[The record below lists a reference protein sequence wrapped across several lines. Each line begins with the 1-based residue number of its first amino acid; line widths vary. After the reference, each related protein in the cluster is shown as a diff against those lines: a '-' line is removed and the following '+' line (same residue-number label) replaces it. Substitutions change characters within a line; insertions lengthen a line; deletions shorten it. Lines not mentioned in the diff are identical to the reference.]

1 MFGYVLPRR
10 DKLSQEAQDRYR
22 AAYCGLCHCLKRRY
36 GFLARFFVNYDMT
49 FLYFLL
55 ARGEAKPAC
64 ACFCPARCVK
74 TKQCLP
80 ADEAME
86 YAADLTVLL
95 SYWKLRDA
103 RRDGGFWKRRGADL
117 ALGFYRRA
125 YKKAKSRRPV
135 ADGLFAT
142 QLERLEALEQAKC
155 ASIDRSADAFAALL
169 RNCTEPLT
177 DEKEQRIT
185 QLLLYHVG
193 RYLYL
198 VDALEDLPKDVASD
212 SYNPLRY
219 RYALENGRLSAE
231 DKTALIDSI
240 EGSISMAASA
250 LELLPSLPDREVL
263 ENMIYYGFPAVLYSV
278 AEGSFRKR
286 GRRHEGSL

>member
-10 DKLSQEAQDRYR
+10 DKLNQEAQDRYR
-22 AAYCGLCHCLKRRY
+22 AAYCGLCRCLQKRY
-36 GFLARFFVNYDMT
+36 GFGARFFVNYDMT

-55 ARGEAKPAC
+55 ARGEAKPAG
-64 ACFCPARCVK
+64 ACFCPARCIK
-74 TKQCLP
+74 KKQCLP
-80 ADEAME
+80 ADDAME

-95 SYWKLRDA
+95 SYWKIRDTK
-103 RRDGGFWKRRGADL
+103 RDSGFWKRMGAQAL
-117 ALGFYRRA
+117 LGFYRRA
-125 YKKAKSRRPV
+125 YRKAADRRPT
-135 ADGLFAT
+135 ADKLFAE
-142 QLERLEALEQAKC
+142 QLERLEVLEQGRC

-169 RNCTEPLT
+169 RNCTEPLQ
-177 DEKEQRIT
+177 DEKERRIT

-212 SYNPLRY
+212 HYNPLRY
-219 RYALENGRLSAE
+219 RYCVENGALCAE
-231 DKTALIDSI
+231 DKAALLETI

-250 LELLPSLPDREVL
+250 LELLPSTPNREIL

-286 GRRHEGSL
+286 GKRHEGPL